1 MAARAFHFSFWQ
13 QKEKQKQKERLPAA
27 LFWLFPRLF
36 PLNKKN
42 SLRSNSFLF
51 LTLQQPPPFHAK
63 KDEAGTLT
71 QHRFARCL

>member
-1 MAARAFHFSFWQ
+1 MAALAFHFSFWQ

-42 SLRSNSFLF
+42 SLTLKQLF
-51 LTLQQPPPFHAK
+51 VFNATTTSSISRQK
-63 KDEAGTLT
+63 
-71 QHRFARCL
+71 R